1 MGLREWLRKEK
12 FILPPEDLQ
21 RAFVKEIEERLDNA
35 TGSERTKLTY
45 MLANQM
51 MILNQI
57 INKKKPKKPV
67 KLNNKGRWV
76 WVSDDE
82 EERPEWDWLKKK

>member
-1 MGLREWLRKEK
+1 
-12 FILPPEDLQ
+12 
-21 RAFVKEIEERLDNA
+21 
-35 TGSERTKLTY
+35 

-82 EERPEWDWLKKK
+82 EERPEWDWLKKKQIMYTI